1 MEIGKLSHSLTLP
14 FAPDSEKVEANFDKD
29 ARRGALHHRAG
40 LYSTVDSVKCRW
52 EGYSDRQRKFEGGI
66 NRRKCLEP

>member
-14 FAPDSEKVEANFDKD
+14 FAPVSEMVEANFDKG

-40 LYSTVDSVKCRW
+40 LYSTVDSVK
-52 EGYSDRQRKFEGGI
+52 Y
-66 NRRKCLEP
+66 